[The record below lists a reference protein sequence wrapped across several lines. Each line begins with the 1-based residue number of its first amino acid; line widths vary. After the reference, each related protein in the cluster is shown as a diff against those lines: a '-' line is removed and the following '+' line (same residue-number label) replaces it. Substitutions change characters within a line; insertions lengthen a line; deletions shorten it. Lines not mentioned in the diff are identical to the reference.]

1 MSKPICRCWYDHE
14 QYKITTDCPT
24 HSNNSAVAYLRAEVE
39 ELRKDRER
47 LEWLFTNA
55 YYVYSMNGPN
65 GEEYFYVYDSNGTQ
79 ISEFHCDGPREAIDR
94 AIEAAAKGGE

>member
-1 MSKPICRCWYDHE
+1 MAEYCTCDVEACEMHTLKGVTVSSSDLA
-14 QYKITTDCPT
+14 T
-24 HSNNSAVAYLRAEVE
+24 LRAEVA
-39 ELRKDRER
+39 ELWKDRER

-79 ISEFHCDGPREAIDR
+79 ISEFHCDGPREAIDA
-94 AIEAAAKGGE
+94 AIEAAKGGE